1 MGSGLPS
8 ITLSAVLIGLGVL
21 IAGSVLAWL
30 LRHAVAALLTWR
42 GRSDSAA
49 RVFGGLTQVALTGLA
64 LGAGLTVVFPSVR
77 PVDILGGV
85 GVISIAA
92 GIAFQTMLG
101 NMFAGMII
109 LSRDRFRV
117 GDQISLG
124 DHAGTVSRIALSSTS
139 LRTFDGRMV
148 VVPNGKLH
156 SETVTVQTGYEQV
169 RTSVTVDLDTAV
181 DLEKA
186 REVALASMQQLDEVS
201 ADPEPQALYVAI
213 DQGSVALDLRFWSG
227 ARQLET
233 REAQDAVI
241 RQIMADFRE
250 AGIALAEPTM
260 TIIQSQ

>member
-1 MGSGLPS
+1 MGPGLPP
-8 ITLSAVLIGLGVL
+8 ITVTAVLIGLGVL
-21 IAGSVLAWL
+21 AAGSLLAWL
-30 LRHAVAALLTWR
+30 LRHAVAALLIWK
-42 GRSDSAA
+42 GHSDSAA

-101 NMFAGMII
+101 NMFAGMVI

-124 DHAGTVSRIALSSTS
+124 DHAGTVVRIALSSTS

-148 VVPNGKLH
+148 VIPNGKLH
-156 SETVTVQTGYEQV
+156 SEAVTVQTGYEHV
-169 RTSVTVDLDTAV
+169 RTSLTVDLDAAV
-181 DLEKA
+181 DLDQA
-186 REVALASMQQLDEVS
+186 REVALASMNGLPEVL
-201 ADPEPQALYVAI
+201 ADPEPQALYLSI
-213 DQGSVALDLRFWSG
+213 GQGSVTLDLRFWSG

-241 RQIMADFRE
+241 RQIMADFRS
-250 AGIALAEPTM
+250 AGIALAAPTL
-260 TIIQSQ
+260 TIIRPQ